1 MIGAGVFTS
10 SGFALGAL
18 GSPDRVVLAWVLGGV
33 IALLGALSYG
43 ALAERLTESG
53 GEYLFLSR
61 TLHPLAGFLAGWAS
75 LWAGFTSAIALA
87 AEATQAYLA
96 PWIPAAVPPDLVGA
110 AAIVALGLLHT
121 RGLQHGARAQTA
133 LVAVKVLGLLAFL
146 GLGALRLPAVPP
158 ASPGPFEVGPFAVT
172 LMWISLSYSGWNA
185 AVYIA
190 GEARAPSRTVPRA
203 MVVGTLATALLYV
216 GLNAVFVH
224 AAPFDALANQQDVAA
239 VAARALGGAWLEGAM
254 RVVVVVALLTSI
266 SSMVMIGPRVYAQM
280 AEDGLFPRRFAF
292 VGAAPRQAIGLQV
305 ALSLVV
311 LFVTDLRAQLT
322 NVGWLLGLFTALS
335 VVGLLRLRRREG
347 AERVPIPGYPF
358 VPVAFVLSVVTLA
371 GLALQAAG
379 PALAPAVSVLGSG
392 LLAFRAAARPRGT
405 GPGSADVP

>member
-43 ALAERLTESG
+43 ALAGRLTESG

-61 TLHPLAGFLAGWAS
+61 TLHPLAGFLAGWVS

-96 PWIPAAVPPDLVGA
+96 PWVPAAVPPDLVGA
-110 AAIVALGLLHT
+110 AAIVAMGLLHA
-121 RGLQHGARAQTA
+121 RGLLLAARAQTA
-133 LVAVKVLGLLAFL
+133 LVALKVLGLLAFL

-158 ASPGPFEVGPFAVT
+158 VSPGAFEVGPFAVT
-172 LMWISLSYSGWNA
+172 LMWISLGYSGWNA
-185 AVYIA
+185 AVYVA
-190 GEARAPSRTVPRA
+190 GEARAPARTVPRA
-203 MVVGTLATALLYV
+203 MVVGTLVTALVYV
-216 GLNAVFVH
+216 GLNVVFVH

-292 VGAAPRQAIGLQV
+292 AGVAPTQAIGLQV
-305 ALSLVV
+305 ALSLGV

-335 VVGLLRLRRREG
+335 VVGLLCLRRREG

-392 LLAFRAAARPRGT
+392 LLAFRAMARRHGPE
-405 GPGSADVP
+405 PGSADVP